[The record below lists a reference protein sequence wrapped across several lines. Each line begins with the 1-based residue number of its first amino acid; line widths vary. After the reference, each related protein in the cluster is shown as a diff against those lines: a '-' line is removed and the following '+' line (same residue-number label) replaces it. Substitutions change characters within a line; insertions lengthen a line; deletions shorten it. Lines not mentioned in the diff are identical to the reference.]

1 MKTFTSIILLSTSS
15 SIVNG
20 QIATRRGAKP
30 KPTSS
35 LSSSI
40 VRTRV
45 LRGNNNDSHLLQQSR
60 RETKA
65 EKKDTTGS
73 AKAEKNDP
81 SMKSNKMM
89 KAKSAKSSSSK
100 GGMVATSTN
109 IDALTGDSFLT
120 SAGDNVEFMSLSLQD
135 DDMSMMNLD
144 AMSIPEG
151 STPQDGD
158 VVSQEDEEEAAFPI
172 QDPLARGSANIK
184 SSSICIGAVLVG
196 TFIMLW

>member
-1 MKTFTSIILLSTSS
+1 MKTFTSILLLSTT
-15 SIVNG
+15 IVNG
-20 QIATRRGAKP
+20 QIATRRGA

-45 LRGNNNDSHLLQQSR
+45 LRGNNNGSHLLQQSR

-144 AMSIPEG
+144 AMSIPER

-158 VVSQEDEEEAAFPI
+158 VVSQEDEEEAAAPI
-172 QDPLARGSANIK
+172 QEPLVRGSANIK
-184 SSSICIGAVLVG
+184 SSSISIGAVLVG

>member
-1 MKTFTSIILLSTSS
+1 MKTFTSIILLSTTS

-20 QIATRRGAKP
+20 QIATRRGA

-45 LRGNNNDSHLLQQSR
+45 LRGNNNGSHLLQQSR

-109 IDALTGDSFLT
+109 IYTLDGDFLT
-120 SAGDNVEFMSLSLQD
+120 SAGDKVEFMSLSLQD

-158 VVSQEDEEEAAFPI
+158 VVSQEDEEEAAAPI

-184 SSSICIGAVLVG
+184 SSSISIGAVLVG

>member
-1 MKTFTSIILLSTSS
+1 MKTFTSILLLSTT
-15 SIVNG
+15 IVNG
-20 QIATRRGAKP
+20 QIATRRGA

-45 LRGNNNDSHLLQQSR
+45 LRGNNNGGHLLQQSR

-73 AKAEKNDP
+73 AKAEKER
-81 SMKSNKMM
+81 MKSNKMM

-135 DDMSMMNLD
+135 DGMSMMNLD

-158 VVSQEDEEEAAFPI
+158 VVSQEDEEEAAAPI
-172 QDPLARGSANIK
+172 QEPLVRGSANIK
-184 SSSICIGAVLVG
+184 SSSISIGAVLVG

>member
-60 RETKA
+60 RET
-65 EKKDTTGS
+65 
-73 AKAEKNDP
+73 KAEKNDP

>member
-1 MKTFTSIILLSTSS
+1 MKTFTSIILLSTTS

-20 QIATRRGAKP
+20 QIATRRGA

-45 LRGNNNDSHLLQQSR
+45 LRGNNNGSHLLQQSR

-100 GGMVATSTN
+100 GGMVATFTN
-109 IDALTGDSFLT
+109 IYTLDGDFLT
-120 SAGDNVEFMSLSLQD
+120 SAGDKVEFMSLSLQD

-158 VVSQEDEEEAAFPI
+158 VVSQEDEEEAAAPI

-184 SSSICIGAVLVG
+184 SSSISIGAVLVG

>member
-1 MKTFTSIILLSTSS
+1 MKTFTSIILLSTTS

-20 QIATRRGAKP
+20 QIATRRGA

-158 VVSQEDEEEAAFPI
+158 VVSQEDEEEAAAPI
-172 QDPLARGSANIK
+172 QEPLARGSANIK